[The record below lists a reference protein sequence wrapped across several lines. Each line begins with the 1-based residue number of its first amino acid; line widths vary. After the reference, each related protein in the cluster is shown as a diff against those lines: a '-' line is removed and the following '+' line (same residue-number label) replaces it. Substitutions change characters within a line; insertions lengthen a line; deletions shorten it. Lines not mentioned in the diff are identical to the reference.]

1 MKDDS
6 WYLDGSFYNWGCTWQ
21 LCQLCKISTLYHENI
36 GKHWI
41 PTVLTHLKASALRSR
56 CAQTTWAQGT
66 QEPSMSKWS
75 KIRWILITYP
85 PISAFAWCARY
96 GALLFNTG
104 CVRQCACAR
113 FCAPLPTSPARL
125 VGNRHCDGI
134 WFLFCQLFGQMNHY
148 SSLAM
153 TVACFFVF
161 NVWELTVKETVL
173 GTGAS
178 RDNQAFP
185 CLIMTINDACT
196 FNLALIITISDAS
209 KNQRKRLDPDNQ
221 IKVYRLIGT
230 LVKDSYFK
238 CPPEWQRALLYM

>member
-1 MKDDS
+1 
-6 WYLDGSFYNWGCTWQ
+6 
-21 LCQLCKISTLYHENI
+21 
-36 GKHWI
+36 
-41 PTVLTHLKASALRSR
+41 
-56 CAQTTWAQGT
+56 
-66 QEPSMSKWS
+66 
-75 KIRWILITYP
+75 
-85 PISAFAWCARY
+85 
-96 GALLFNTG
+96 
-104 CVRQCACAR
+104 
-113 FCAPLPTSPARL
+113 
-125 VGNRHCDGI
+125 
-134 WFLFCQLFGQMNHY
+134 
-148 SSLAM
+148 M

-238 CPPEWQRALLYM
+238 CPPE